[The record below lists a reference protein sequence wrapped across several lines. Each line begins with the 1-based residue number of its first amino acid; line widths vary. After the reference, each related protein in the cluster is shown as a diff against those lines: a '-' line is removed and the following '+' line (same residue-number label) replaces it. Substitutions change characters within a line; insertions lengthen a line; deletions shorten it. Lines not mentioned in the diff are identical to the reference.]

1 MWLDL
6 TNRRG
11 HCEPYRPGS
20 LMRTATARTILT
32 GLFLLVRAS
41 VASAQPPTVS
51 AGYQLLHLPDNWIN
65 AGFSLDVGAPVTE
78 QLSVVGEFGLAHQ
91 GESGTDPVRSTTYH
105 FGAGP
110 RWSWPGPSITTFVQV
125 LGGAEVAAADI
136 PTTGGGTR
144 EETEAAF
151 MLQAGGGVYVPVG
164 PRWGV
169 VGQADYRPVFFEGDT
184 DNQFRVLVGVRF
196 ALR

>member
-1 MWLDL
+1 M
-6 TNRRG
+6 TTT
-11 HCEPYRPGS
+11 
-20 LMRTATARTILT
+20 TAKTIWI
-32 GLFLLVRAS
+32 GCFLLVAAGT
-41 VASAQPPTVS
+41 ASAQTPSVS

-65 AGFSLDVGAPVTE
+65 AGFNLDVAAPVTE
-78 QLSVVGEFGLAHQ
+78 QLSIIGEFGLAHQ
-91 GESGTDPVRSTTYH
+91 GESGSDPVRSTTYH

-110 RWSWPGPSITTFVQV
+110 RWSWSAPSVTPFVQV
-125 LGGAEVAAADI
+125 LAGAEVAAADI
-136 PTTGGGTR
+136 PTVGGVTR
-144 EETEAAF
+144 EETESAF

-184 DNQFRVLVGVRF
+184 DNQFRVVVSVRF